1 VTLRLLSELCL
12 TTTLIEEN
20 KKLKATIWE
29 KQKNK
34 YKKTR
39 EEKGRPAHK
48 FQVNSKHSCEEDD
61 PSDEALRKRFVR

>member
-1 VTLRLLSELCL
+1 MPPPKKRRAHAQGANQSGKSNKPYNLGDLTSAQRALSDDDLIA
-12 TTTLIEEN
+12 TLIEEN

-39 EEKGRPAHK
+39 
-48 FQVNSKHSCEEDD
+48 
-61 PSDEALRKRFVR
+61 